1 MSLGF
6 SFFVSDWS
14 ETDASPDIRISDL
27 DRPESEDDVINQIP
41 VEKILKEALKE
52 GGEFAD
58 LFFERTHSVVIICEE
73 DRIEKVISGSDN
85 GVGLRILLGGRTIY
99 GFTNEMSE
107 EALFDLAR
115 RISLAVKEDVEA
127 KVIDFVDRRGPAL
140 PSPPISTLPFPTK
153 KHSQEV
159 PVLEKVSVVKR
170 GNDLA
175 WRLDRRVRQVKVLYR
190 DFSQVLSI
198 ANSEG
203 VLVEGERVGTVF
215 SVQVV
220 SAKGDII
227 QTGYEPVGGTMGFEL
242 FDLQPPEKVAEVA
255 AKRSLLM
262 LSARKAPMGRMT
274 VVLSS
279 EAGGTMIHEAIGHG
293 LEADLAQQGLS
304 VYSKKIGEKVA
315 SPLITVVDDPTL
327 PQKRGSY
334 LFDDEGVPSRRTLL
348 VEEGILKSYLY
359 DQLTALKD
367 GVESTGNGRR
377 ESYQHKPIPRMSNTM
392 ILPGKMK
399 PEEII
404 RSVEKGLLVK
414 KMGGGQ
420 VNTVNGDFVFE
431 VSEGYLIE
439 KGSVS
444 EPVRGAI
451 LIGNGPQVLKEIDRV
466 GDDLGFGIGTCGK
479 DGQGVPVGD
488 AQPTLRIP
496 ELVVG
501 GGQDKA

>member
-1 MSLGF
+1 
-6 SFFVSDWS
+6 
-14 ETDASPDIRISDL
+14 
-27 DRPESEDDVINQIP
+27 VIEAIP
-41 VEKILKEALKE
+41 FEKILKETLKE

-58 LFFERTHSVVIICEE
+58 LFFEQTRSVVIICEE
-73 DRIEKVISGSDN
+73 DRIERVISGLDM
-85 GVGLRILLGGRTIY
+85 GVGLRILHGGKTIY
-99 GFTNEMSE
+99 GFTNEISE
-107 EALFDLAR
+107 ESLRHLAQR
-115 RISLAVKEDVEA
+115 LREATKGDEGSKMIHWTQRHPSSLPPSSFPNSLSGIEKHPKGIS
-127 KVIDFVDRRGPAL
+127 IG
-140 PSPPISTLPFPTK
+140 
-153 KHSQEV
+153 
-159 PVLEKVSVVKR
+159 EKVSVVKR
-170 GNDLA
+170 GNEVGRKFDPH
-175 WRLDRRVRQVKVLYR
+175 VRQVKVLYR
-190 DFSQVLSI
+190 DGSQLLSI

-203 VLVEGERVGTVF
+203 TVVEGERVGTVY
-215 SVQVV
+215 SVQVI
-220 SAKGDII
+220 SAEGDMI
-227 QTGYEPVGGTMGFEL
+227 QTGYEPVGGRLGFEL
-242 FDLQPPEKVAEVA
+242 FDFHPPEEVAEIA
-255 AKRSLLM
+255 TRRSLLM
-262 LSARKAPMGRMT
+262 LSARKAPMGRMA

-304 VYSKKIGEKVA
+304 VYSEKIGERVA

-334 LFDDEGVPSRRTLL
+334 AFDDEGVSSRRTVL
-348 VEEGILKSYLY
+348 VEDGVLKSYLY
-359 DQLTALKD
+359 DRLSAFKD

-377 ESYQHKPIPRMSNTM
+377 ESYHHKPIPRMSNTM
-392 ILPGKMK
+392 ILPGKRK

-431 VSEGYLIE
+431 VNEGYLIE
-439 KGSVS
+439 KGSVG

-451 LIGNGPQVLKEIDRV
+451 LIGNGPRVLNEIDMV
-466 GDDLGFGIGTCGK
+466 GEDLGFGIGTCGK

-501 GGQDKA
+501 GQEEKP

>member
-1 MSLGF
+1 LG
-6 SFFVSDWS
+6 
-14 ETDASPDIRISDL
+14 R
-27 DRPESEDDVINQIP
+27 RVIDTIP
-41 VEKILKEALKE
+41 IENILKETLKE

-58 LFFERTHSVVIICEE
+58 LFFERTHSIVILCEE
-73 DRIEKVISGSDN
+73 DRIEKVISGLDT
-85 GVGLRILLGGRTIY
+85 GVGLRLLVDGRTIY
-99 GFTNEMSE
+99 GFTNQISE
-107 EALFDLAR
+107 QTLFDLAR
-115 RISLAVKEDVEA
+115 RISLAVKEEKKLNVT
-127 KVIDFVDRRGPAL
+127 DFLDERPLAL
-140 PSPPISTLPFPTK
+140 SSRTTLGFPFSIKKHPQGVPIS
-153 KHSQEV
+153 
-159 PVLEKVSVVKR
+159 EKVSVVKR

-175 WRLDRRVRQVKVLYR
+175 RRLDHHVRQVKVLYR
-190 DFSQVLSI
+190 DVDQNLFI

-203 VLVEGERVGTVF
+203 TSMEGERVGTVF

-220 SAKGDII
+220 SAEDDII
-227 QTGYEPVGGTMGFEL
+227 QTGYEPVGGTMGFDL
-242 FDLQPPEKVAEVA
+242 FDLYPPEKVAEIA
-255 AKRSLLM
+255 TKRSLLM

-304 VYSKKIGEKVA
+304 VYSNRIGDKVA

-327 PQKRGSY
+327 PEKRGSY
-334 LFDDEGVPSRRTLL
+334 PFDDEGVPSRRTLL
-348 VEEGILKSYLY
+348 VEEGILKGYLY
-359 DQLTALKD
+359 DRLAALKD

-377 ESYQHKPIPRMSNTM
+377 ESYQCKPIPRMSNTL

-399 PEEII
+399 PEEIL
-404 RSVEKGLLVK
+404 RSVERGLFVR

-431 VSEGYLIE
+431 VSEGYLID
-439 KGSVS
+439 KGSVT

-451 LIGNGPQVLKEIDRV
+451 LIGNGPQVLKEIDMV

-501 GGQDKA
+501 GQQEPSDKNR